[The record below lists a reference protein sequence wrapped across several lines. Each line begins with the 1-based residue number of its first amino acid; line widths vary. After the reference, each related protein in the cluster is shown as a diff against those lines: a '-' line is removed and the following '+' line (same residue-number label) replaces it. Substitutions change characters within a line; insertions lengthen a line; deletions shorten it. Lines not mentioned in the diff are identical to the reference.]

1 MDSSNRKTK
10 FLVQYRDSITSRA
23 GQFSLEANDFYEIYT
38 YIYGEGPYLYF
49 VNDRIYN
56 IEPGSVLILPPG
68 VLVGGCK
75 KKKAR
80 YTRLVCNIPIYM
92 ADFIGRLNPSLL
104 SFMNG
109 SEGGYIKLQGDLYN
123 DYFSCVNEL
132 KSLSLKKDENTD
144 TLMFSV
150 VLKMLLLLKAA
161 CGKDAE
167 QKPLPS
173 DELIVKIIDVIN
185 REYASISSVCDLAE
199 KLNYS
204 KNYLSSYFKSQMDIG
219 LHDFLVM
226 KKLSIAGA
234 KLLSGKSV
242 TEAAFE
248 CGFGSTAYFISSFKA
263 RYGVTPGKYPQEN
276 R

>member
-1 MDSSNRKTK
+1 
-10 FLVQYRDSITSRA
+10 
-23 GQFSLEANDFYEIYT
+23 
-38 YIYGEGPYLYF
+38 
-49 VNDRIYN
+49 
-56 IEPGSVLILPPG
+56 
-68 VLVGGCK
+68 
-75 KKKAR
+75 
-80 YTRLVCNIPIYM
+80 
-92 ADFIGRLNPSLL
+92 
-104 SFMNG
+104 
-109 SEGGYIKLQGDLYN
+109 
-123 DYFSCVNEL
+123 
-132 KSLSLKKDENTD
+132 
-144 TLMFSV
+144 MFSV

-161 CGKDAE
+161 CGKDSE

-263 RYGVTPGKYPQEN
+263 RYGVTPGKYLQEN

>member
-1 MDSSNRKTK
+1 MDSLNRKTK

-92 ADFIGRLNPSLL
+92 ADFIGRLKPSLL

-123 DYFSCVNEL
+123 EYFSCVNEL
-132 KSLSLKKDENTD
+132 KSLSLRKDENTD

-161 CGKDAE
+161 CGKDSE

-263 RYGVTPGKYPQEN
+263 RYGVTPGKYLQEN

>member
-1 MDSSNRKTK
+1 MDNLNRKTK
-10 FLVQYRDSITSRA
+10 FLVQFRDSITSRA

-56 IEPGSVLILPPG
+56 IEPGSVLLLPPG

-80 YTRLVCNIPIYM
+80 YTRLVCNIPTFM

-104 SFMNG
+104 LFMNG
-109 SEGGYIKLQGDLYN
+109 SEGGYIKLTGELREE
-123 DYFSCVNEL
+123 YFSFVEEL
-132 KSLSLKKDENTD
+132 KSLSANKDENSD
-144 TLMFSV
+144 ALMFSV
-150 VLKMLLLLKAA
+150 VLKMLLILKSA

-185 REYASISSVCDLAE
+185 REYANISSVSCLAE
-199 KLNYS
+199 KLNYT
-204 KNYLSSYFKSQMDIG
+204 KNYLSSYFKSRMDIG

-226 KKLSIAGA
+226 KKLSAAGP
-234 KLLSGKSV
+234 KLISGKSV
-242 TEAAFE
+242 TEVAFE
-248 CGFGSTAYFISSFKA
+248 CGFGSSAYFISAFKA
-263 RYGVTPGKYPQEN
+263 KYGVTPGKYLREN